1 MLAYNEI
8 RERKYIIL
16 DGEPYEV
23 LDAHVFRKQQR
34 KPVNQTKLRNLING
48 GTKQHTF
55 HNNDN
60 VEEAD
65 LERNKVVFSFKKEN
79 KQTGEIEY
87 WFHEEGNR
95 ANRFSIGKSVIGD
108 QYKYMKEN
116 SSIDALYF
124 NEQVIG
130 ISLPIKVELR
140 VVEAPPSIKGNTASG
155 ADKLVTVETGAQVTV
170 PIFIKEGDVIIVKT
184 ETGEYTERAK

>member
-16 DGEPYEV
+16 DGDPYEV

-48 GTKQHTF
+48 SMKQHTF

-65 LERNKVVFSFKKEN
+65 LERNKVVYSFKKEN
-79 KQTGEIEY
+79 KQTGAVEY

-95 ANRFSIGKSVIGD
+95 SNRFAIENSVIGD
-108 QYKYMKEN
+108 RYKFMKEN
-116 SSIDALYF
+116 NTVEALYF
-124 NEQVIG
+124 NERIIG
-130 ISLPIKVELR
+130 ISLPVKVELK

-155 ADKLVTVETGAQVTV
+155 ADKLVKLETGAQVTV
-170 PIFIKEGDVIIVKT
+170 PIFIKEGDVIVVKT
-184 ETGEYTERAK
+184 ETGEYAGKAK